1 MEDGQDQ
8 AEFVFPDGLVDIA
21 VEDAAQSQHDDL
33 FNALSLECTKDLL
46 TRSALG
52 HQVDA
57 ISEKKSMVSKE
68 KHGIRS
74 NLLLALLKML
84 LEFVG
89 KDTRCVFANGKMLSL
104 FFYAVH

>member
-1 MEDGQDQ
+1 M
-8 AEFVFPDGLVDIA
+8 FPDGLVDIA
-21 VEDAAQSQHDDL
+21 VEDAAQSEHDDL
-33 FNALSLECTKDLL
+33 FNALGLQCTKDLL
-46 TRSALG
+46 ACSALG

-89 KDTRCVFANGKMLSL
+89 KDTRCFLTNGKLLSL
-104 FFYAVH
+104 FFCVMC